1 MIAEAIAKENVAAVR
16 KALQALG
23 LVVAE
28 VDRNLRYV
36 WIDNPHP
43 DFDPRTV
50 VGKRDDEL
58 ISAEEAAGIMSLKRD
73 VIASGVPQTRM
84 LAFHRSD
91 GPRYYNIA
99 AFPVEDSV
107 GRVAGVVTAA
117 VDVTEAQR

>member
-28 VDRNLRYV
+28 VDRNLRDV

-50 VGKRDDEL
+50 IGKRE
-58 ISAEEAAGIMSLKRD
+58 
-73 VIASGVPQTRM
+73 T
-84 LAFHRSD
+84 
-91 GPRYYNIA
+91 N
-99 AFPVEDSV
+99 
-107 GRVAGVVTAA
+107 
-117 VDVTEAQR
+117 

>member
-1 MIAEAIAKENVAAVR
+1 
-16 KALQALG
+16 
-23 LVVAE
+23 
-28 VDRNLRYV
+28 
-36 WIDNPHP
+36 
-43 DFDPRTV
+43 
-50 VGKRDDEL
+50 
-58 ISAEEAAGIMSLKRD
+58 MSLKRD